1 MHKLEIYISTLMSN
15 SIGFFFNTCMF
26 LVFYFLFEPESQPM
40 GYNIIYI
47 IPLFINL
54 FILSLGLSLILSSVY
69 IIAKDIHQIWMV
81 FVNLLFFISPIF
93 YKLDVF
99 RASLPGI
106 DYVNPISG
114 LIINARKVML
124 NNEPPEWDLYMF
136 NFGYALFFL
145 LFGLVLLN
153 KLGSKAAE
161 KL

>member
-1 MHKLEIYISTLMSN
+1 
-15 SIGFFFNTCMF
+15 
-26 LVFYFLFEPESQPM
+26 
-40 GYNIIYI
+40 
-47 IPLFINL
+47 
-54 FILSLGLSLILSSVY
+54 
-69 IIAKDIHQIWMV
+69 MV